1 MLLGCCHCEE
11 PPSESSLSESN
22 PSESNP
28 SESNPSESSL
38 SESAPSE
45 STPPPSESTPS
56 ASGSSDSYELIP
68 AVCLDHFGC
77 EAIPRFVTATI
88 SGSPEPGTICHCGM
102 LITTQQLEFCH
113 CVYYP
118 DGGYW
123 VLYYAARKAKVQFV
137 TPFICTDSGAYTWCD
152 NRQLSSS
159 CKFYLEVAS
168 NGTVALSTG
177 RIRYINDYEFVV
189 GWYANSVTHNCL
201 TSTITLPWS
210 ANIDPFQLACGF
222 GSAVITPG

>member
-22 PSESNP
+22 PSESAP
-28 SESNPSESSL
+28 SASQSQSDSG
-38 SESAPSE
+38 STSE
-45 STPPPSESTPS
+45 STPPPSESDSTPS
-56 ASGSSDSYELIP
+56 ASVSSDSYELIP
-68 AVCLDHFGC
+68 AVCLNHFGC

-118 DGGYW
+118 HGGYW
-123 VLYYAARKAKVQFV
+123 VLYYAARKAKVQFI

-159 CKFYLEVAS
+159 CKFYLEVTS
-168 NGTVALSTG
+168 TGTVALSTG
-177 RIRYINDYEFVV
+177 RITYVDGYQFSVS
-189 GWYANSVTHNCL
+189 WYANSVTHNCL
-201 TSTITLPWS
+201 TSTITLPWV
-210 ANIDPFQLACGF
+210 ANIDPFQLTCGF